1 MAQKSVASKK
11 RTPPLSEAGAVKSV
25 AARIEQVTTVF
36 HYLGGVVLAAMMLL
50 TAFDVI
56 GRFALNAPIK
66 GTQELSA
73 VMLVLTVFFG
83 AAYTALKKEHVRVE
97 LLLMHL
103 SQKTRLLLNVF
114 SGLISIALT
123 MGIAYQGLMQM
134 VIQHQRF
141 VTTTLLKIPLWPFAL
156 LLSIGV
162 ILLCL
167 IQIKELISDIRA
179 LKSVSWR
186 MSQWIMIAI
195 VTAAAIALITW
206 GFSAEEPM
214 EATTAGILGMVIMLA
229 LLFMGVPIGFCMAA
243 VGTVGMMYLVNT
255 DAGLTLLQTTPF
267 DTTNSYPLTVVPL
280 FILMGAIAFR
290 TGISTDL
297 YMMVYRWLGH
307 LPGGLAIATIGACG
321 GFAAV
326 SGSSLA
332 TAATMGM
339 VALPEMKR
347 YKYSPSLATGCI
359 AAGGSLGILIPPSVV
374 LIIYG
379 FLTTQPI
386 TALFMA
392 GFLPGVLEVVFY
404 MVTVYLICKFNPQ
417 MGPPG
422 KRSTMRERIFSIKDT
437 WGVLVLFLIVI
448 GGLYL
453 GIFTPT
459 EAGGIGAFG
468 ALLFIIIRRRFNL
481 KNISESLND
490 SVKTTAMSFVVLIG
504 AMFLGYFLTVTQL
517 PSAMSEFVSNLPL
530 NRYLI
535 LTLILIVY
543 LLLGCVMDSLS
554 IVLITV
560 PIFFPVVQA
569 LDFNPIWFGIIMV
582 RVVEIGMITP
592 PVGINV
598 FIIKGVAGDV
608 PMHTIFKG
616 IMPFLAADILHVA
629 LLIAVPEIS
638 LLLPRL
644 LGM

>member
-1 MAQKSVASKK
+1 MPAEQSRWARRMVTCVDLIATAS
-11 RTPPLSEAGAVKSV
+11 
-25 AARIEQVTTVF
+25 
-36 HYLGGVVLAAMMLL
+36 HHLGGAVLAAMMLL

-56 GRFALNAPIK
+56 GRFVFNAPIK
-66 GTQELSA
+66 GSQELA
-73 VMLVLTVFFG
+73 EVMLVLTVFFG
-83 AAYTALKKEHVRVE
+83 VAYTALHKEHVRVE
-97 LLLMHL
+97 LLLMYL
-103 SQKTRLLLNVF
+103 NQKTQLLLNVF
-114 SGLISIALT
+114 A
-123 MGIAYQGLMQM
+123 GIASFVLVLGIAIEGFVQM
-134 VIQHQRF
+134 AIQHQRF
-141 VTTTLLKIPLWPFAL
+141 ITTMLLEIPLWPFAL
-156 LLSIGV
+156 MLSLGAL
-162 ILLCL
+162 LLCL
-167 IQIKELISDIRA
+167 VLLKDIAAAFQA
-179 LKSVSWR
+179 LKSETWQPWHWMMVVA
-186 MSQWIMIAI
+186 ILTTVTGLIA
-195 VTAAAIALITW
+195 W
-206 GFSAEEPM
+206 GFMVRESLDPI
-214 EATTAGILGMVIMLA
+214 TVGIVGMGVMLIIMFL
-229 LLFMGVPIGFCMAA
+229 GVPIGFCMSL
-243 VGTVGMMYLVNT
+243 VGTAGMMFLVNSA
-255 DAGLTLLQTTPF
+255 AGLTLLQTTPF
-267 DTTNSYPLTVVPL
+267 DTTCSYSLTVVPL

-339 VALPEMKR
+339 VALPEMER
-347 YKYSPSLATGCI
+347 YKYNPALATGCI

-386 TALFMA
+386 TTLFMA
-392 GFLPGVLEVVFY
+392 GFIPGVLEVLFY
-404 MVTVYLICKFNPQ
+404 MITVYLICKIKPE

-422 KRSTMRERIFSIKDT
+422 RRSTMRERLLSIKDT
-437 WGVLVLFLIVI
+437 WGVMFLFVIVI

-453 GIFTPT
+453 GVFTPT

-481 KNISESLND
+481 KNISESLKD
-490 SVKTTAMSFVVLIG
+490 SVKTTAMSFIVLMG

-517 PSAMSEFVSNLPL
+517 PTALSELVSNLPL
-530 NRYLI
+530 NRYVI
-535 LTLILIVY
+535 LLLVLIVY
-543 LLLGCVMDSLS
+543 VLLGCVMDSLS

-560 PIFFPVVQA
+560 PIFFPVIEG
-569 LDFNPIWFGIIMV
+569 LGFNPIWFGIIMV

-598 FIIKGVAGDV
+598 FIIKGVAGDI

-616 IMPFLAADILHVA
+616 IFPFLAADIVHVA
-629 LLIAVPEIS
+629 LLIMVPEIS
-638 LLLPRL
+638 LFLPRL

>member
-1 MAQKSVASKK
+1 MSQTSVDQQTHSA
-11 RTPPLSEAGAVKSV
+11 TPDNAGFIHAG
-25 AARIEQVTTVF
+25 RIEQASTVV
-36 HYLGGVVLAAMMLL
+36 HYIGGVILAAMMLI

-56 GRFALNAPIK
+56 GRFVFNHPIK
-66 GTQELSA
+66 GAMELSEI
-73 VMLVLTVFFG
+73 MLVLIVFFG
-83 AAYTALKKEHVRVE
+83 VAYTALQKEHVRVE
-97 LLLMHL
+97 LLLMFL
-103 SQKTRLLLNVF
+103 KPKIRLLFNVF
-114 SGLISIALT
+114 SDLISIALIL
-123 MGIAYQGLMQM
+123 GIAYEGLVQT

-141 VTTTLLKIPLWPFAL
+141 LTTTLLKIPLWPFAL
-156 LLSIGV
+156 MLSIGAM
-162 ILLCL
+162 LLCL
-167 IQIKELISDIRA
+167 VLIKDLIIDIKEI
-179 LKSVSWR
+179 KTETWQKQ
-186 MSQWIMIAI
+186 QWII
-195 VTAAAIALITW
+195 VAAVAAALVALVGW
-206 GFSAEEPM
+206 GFAAEEPL
-214 EATTAGILGMVIMLA
+214 EETTTGILGMVIMLI
-229 LLFMGVPIGFCMAA
+229 LLFAGVPIGFCMSA
-243 VGTVGMMYLVNT
+243 VGTAGMMYLINT

-267 DTTNSYPLTVVPL
+267 DTTNNYSLTVVPL

-339 VALPEMKR
+339 VALPEMER

-386 TALFMA
+386 TTLFMA
-392 GFLPGVLEVVFY
+392 GFIPGILEVVFY
-404 MVTVYLICKFNPQ
+404 MITVFLMCKFNPK

-422 KRSTMRERIFSIKDT
+422 ERSTMRERMVSIRDT
-437 WGVLVLFLIVI
+437 WGVLVLFVLVI
-448 GGLYL
+448 GGLYI
-453 GIFTPT
+453 GMFTPT

-481 KNISESLND
+481 KNISESLRD
-490 SVKTTAMSFVVLIG
+490 SVKTTAMSFIVLMG

-517 PSAMSEFVSNLPL
+517 PTVLSEMVSNLPL
-530 NRYLI
+530 NRYII
-535 LTLILIVY
+535 LLLILIVY
-543 LLLGCVMDSLS
+543 MLLGCVMDSLS

-598 FIIKGVAGDV
+598 FIIKGVAKDV

-616 IMPFLAADILHVA
+616 IFPFLAADILHVA
-629 LLIAVPEIS
+629 LLIAIPEIS
-638 LLLPRL
+638 LFLPQL